1 MLNPISALLS
11 LQQLQNLLKDNPQH
25 FNATL
30 PLLLKVLEKKG
41 AQKYL
46 LQLGNQIVE
55 TKSQK
60 PLIVGQNYWALM
72 QKSSV
77 GAIMLS
83 NLTPQP
89 KIVAQLKNAPLT
101 LEIKDLPT
109 LLSQEDF
116 KGYKETLIQH
126 LTHATTKQD
135 FLLLGNL
142 LLSLQHQVASFVIRD
157 NHKEALLQ
165 FKPKKAKQQ
174 RLDFY
179 ALYPH
184 LGPLQ
189 GSIIFHDPGLELYLN
204 VAYESVRTLLQAHQ
218 HKLRGFENVHIAT
231 ATNSIEPLFDFEE
244 SLLDTRG

>member
-1 MLNPISALLS
+1 MLNPISAFLQ
-11 LQQLQNLLKDNPQH
+11 LQQLQELLKDDPQR

-60 PLIVGQNYWALM
+60 PLVVGQSYWALM

-83 NLTPQP
+83 HLTPQP
-89 KIVAQLKNAPLT
+89 KILEQLKDAPLK
-101 LEIKDLPT
+101 LDIKDLPT
-109 LLSQEDF
+109 LFKQEDF
-116 KGYKETLIQH
+116 KGYQDMLIQH
-126 LTHATTKQD
+126 WTHATSKQD
-135 FLLLGNL
+135 FLFLGNL
-142 LLSLQHQVASFVIRD
+142 LLSLQHQVVSFVIQDR
-157 NHKEALLQ
+157 HKEALVQ
-165 FKPKKAKQQ
+165 FKKAKQQ

-189 GSIIFHDPGLELYLN
+189 GSVIFHDPGLELFIQVHYQ
-204 VAYESVRTLLQAHQ
+204 ATKALLQAHQ
-218 HKLRGFENVHIAT
+218 NALKGFERVHISA
-231 ATNSIEPLFDFEE
+231 SLDPIEPLFVFEE